1 MIQRTRELNY
11 APSNDRFDARYNWS
25 TGYKAFVALQMSF
38 LTFAVY
44 VGSSIYSSG
53 ISGPNP
59 DSVTQHFD
67 VSQTTGLV
75 GLTVFVLGYG
85 VGPMLWAPVS
95 EFPQVGRLPVY
106 VGTLV
111 IFVGVQFPTIYAN
124 NIHTLLAMRFLAGF
138 FGSPCLAIGGAT
150 MGDVSVEK
158 WRMVQTDYQMFKP
171 KHLAYAIGVW
181 GCGAVCGPVL
191 GPLLGGFTYQAKGWT
206 WPLWVLTWLSGLCL
220 VLIIIFFPE
229 TSSKN
234 VRFFDRVIC
243 PKLTSDPSSTHGS
256 PTQSDRQQQP
266 QNTSRDRRG
275 GPYSWGYRQGDTLAS
290 ICHVLRAHS
299 ARV

>member
-1 MIQRTRELNY
+1 MDPTIRRIRTYRALDTRSC
-11 APSNDRFDARYNWS
+11 PDGRYNWS

-67 VSQTTGLV
+67 VSVTTGLV

-95 EFPQVGRLPVY
+95 EFPQIGRLPVY

-111 IFVGVQFPTIYAN
+111 IFVAVQFPTIYAN

-150 MGDVSVEK
+150 MGDVCSRGEGRFCELTNRCSSPST
-158 WRMVQTDYQMFKP
+158 WR
-171 KHLAYAIGVW
+171 
-181 GCGAVCGPVL
+181 
-191 GPLLGGFTYQAKGWT
+191 
-206 WPLWVLTWLSGLCL
+206 
-220 VLIIIFFPE
+220 
-229 TSSKN
+229 
-234 VRFFDRVIC
+234 
-243 PKLTSDPSSTHGS
+243 
-256 PTQSDRQQQP
+256 TQ
-266 QNTSRDRRG
+266 
-275 GPYSWGYRQGDTLAS
+275 
-290 ICHVLRAHS
+290 
-299 ARV
+299 